1 MKTVLIDMYGLFF
14 INKFGQFVN
23 HIYLNAKNNS

>member
-1 MKTVLIDMYGLFF
+1 MEHFF

-23 HIYLNAKNNS
+23 HFYLNAKNNHNIKHYGN